1 MNNSQ
6 WHSLSTARPEATLTT
21 PYFSVLDAALVK
33 VSGSDAAQFL
43 QHLLTNDVMQLTNG
57 QCQLNGFCNPKGRLL
72 ASFLLIRQRDEYL
85 LLLPD
90 DQASFVM
97 QRLSMFKLRSKVTV
111 EDCSQDYRAIYLQ
124 ADSTATGIRLPWDNT
139 SSLILSETAQHAAQ
153 INALED
159 DNWFNAGTE
168 QFSQDLLIQG
178 IPVVN
183 ASTREQFTPQQIN
196 FDVMG
201 GVSFKKGCYPGQEVV
216 ARLHYLGKPSRR
228 MFLCKLHN
236 TSENLNAGDEVVDAN
251 QEVLGHIVNYAEQA
265 DGIALLVSFKL
276 NALGQSVFTAD
287 GTVINDIWSLI
298 ADDEA

>member
-21 PYFSVLDAALVK
+21 PYFSVLDTTLVK

-43 QHLLTNDVMQLTNG
+43 QNLLTNDVMQLTNG

-124 ADSTATGIRLPWDNT
+124 ADSTATGIRLPWHNT
-139 SSLILSETAQHAAQ
+139 SSLILSEAAQHAAQ

-196 FDVMG
+196 FEVMG

-276 NALGQSVFTAD
+276 SALGQSVFTAD